1 MQGNATNDISILT
14 NPVGVS
20 VLLHHI
26 LVLAA
31 VQGITEFLPIS
42 SSGHLIL
49 TGHVLGWPDQG
60 LEIDVAV
67 HIGSLAAVCLYFW
80 RDVWQMFVG
89 AGRVATGRGGPPA
102 KLILNVIVATIPII
116 IAGFLLKDYV
126 GTVFRSVE
134 LIGWTTLGFGIL
146 LFIADRVGMTI
157 RRVEHLSWVTSL
169 VIGLSQIL
177 ALLPGTSRSGITM
190 TTARFLG
197 VERED
202 AARFSMLISI
212 PTILGAGLLAGLDVY
227 ESGSFA
233 LTGDVA
239 IAVIFSFITALISI
253 YAMMAWLRRSGFAP
267 FVIYR
272 IIMGVGLLY
281 WVYSGAA

>member
-1 MQGNATNDISILT
+1 M
-14 NPVGVS
+14 
-20 VLLHHI
+20 LLHHI

-60 LEIDVAV
+60 LEMDVAV

-80 RDVWQMFVG
+80 RDVWQMIVG
-89 AGRVATGRGGPPA
+89 AGRVATGRGGAPA
-102 KLILNVIVATIPII
+102 KLVLNVIVATIPIV

-126 GTVFRSVE
+126 ETVFRSVE
-134 LIGWTTLGFGIL
+134 IIGWTTLGYGIL

-157 RRVEHLSWVTSL
+157 RRIEHLSWVTSL

-177 ALLPGTSRSGITM
+177 ALVPGTSRSGITM
-190 TTARFLG
+190 TTARF
-197 VERED
+197 
-202 AARFSMLISI
+202 SMLISI
-212 PTILGAGLLAGLDVY
+212 PTIMGAGLLAGLDVY
-227 ESGSFA
+227 KSGSMA

-239 IAVIFSFITALISI
+239 IAVFFSFITALISI
-253 YAMMAWLRRSGFAP
+253 YAMMAWLRHSGFAP

-272 IIMGVGLLY
+272 IIMGAGLLY
-281 WVYSGAA
+281 WVYSGGAV